1 MSKPQKATYSKQG
14 ARTETTQSLGSKI
27 REARRE
33 AGLNAEQLA
42 VAAGIGYGGLVKI
55 EQGRGFP
62 RFDTFLRLSIALG
75 LDPAE
80 LLPDTLGEDVQPEA
94 LDFLSRRFASSPAK
108 QSRGAQGGARSSRRS
123 SRSSTA
129 DAATGSMRGR
139 RNRTDRKVLDD
150 SVPLLGCSELCLVTD
165 PRQADKAA

>member
-1 MSKPQKATYSKQG
+1 MAAKQQKAGGSGRQG
-14 ARTETTQSLGSKI
+14 AKTATTISMAKRIS
-27 REARRE
+27 EARKD
-33 AGLNAEQLA
+33 AGLTVEQLA
-42 VAAGIGYGGLVKI
+42 LVSGMSYPGIVKI
-55 EQGRGFP
+55 LQGRGFP
-62 RFDTFLRLSIALG
+62 RFDTFLRLAIVLDV
-75 LDPAE
+75 DPAD
-80 LLPDTLGEDVQPEA
+80 LLPDTLGEDVQPET

-150 SVPLLGCSELCLVTD
+150 SVPLLGCSVT
-165 PRQADKAA
+165 RQRA